1 MKTVNYIIILL
12 FLTNCSIDKTKL
24 VPVKFNGK
32 YGVINSKGNWLIK
45 PTFDSINTFY
55 NGFAVSYKN
64 GKQGLIDTKG
74 KLVLNYEYDFVGLV
88 ENERVLVQSENHY
101 NFADLKGNLISKTSF
116 SDAEDFS
123 EELASVQFN
132 ENGKWGYI
140 NSFGDLKIDTL
151 FSLAYEFKNGLAEV
165 EIETIDTTA
174 VSTNYIVLESKF
186 YDCTIDKSGKIID
199 TIKYIKKKRKFPL
212 IGSANTNTL
221 GKLNARGDTIM
232 QKKYRAFGYPQGKF
246 MWYKTNGKYGLADTT
261 GTILLKPIYEELTY
275 FSSNGLAL
283 AKQNGKYGYI
293 NNLGKTIIDFQYD
306 DARGFKYDLAPVKI
320 KGKWGFIDETGF
332 FKIKPKFENI
342 IGNFRKSGGKTEM
355 NYEYNEE

>member
-12 FLTNCSIDKTKL
+12 ILTSCSLDKTQI
-24 VPVKFNGK
+24 VPAKYNGK
-32 YGVINSKGNWLIK
+32 YGVINSKGKWIIE
-45 PTFDSINTFY
+45 PTFDSISNFY
-55 NGFAVSYKN
+55 NGFADTYKN
-64 GKQGLIDTKG
+64 GKQGLIDTEG
-74 KLVLNYEYDFVGLV
+74 KLVLNYKYDFVGLV
-88 ENERVLVQSENHY
+88 ENERVLVRTGNHY
-101 NFADLKGNLISKTSF
+101 NFADLKGKLISKTSF

-123 EELASVQFN
+123 EDLAPVQFN

-140 NSFGDLKIDTL
+140 NLYGDLKIDTL

-165 EIETIDTTA
+165 EIETTDTI
-174 VSTNYIVLESKF
+174 VSTNYIVLEPKF
-186 YDCTIDKSGKIID
+186 YDCRIDKSGKIID

-261 GTILLKPIYEELTY
+261 GTILLKPIYEDLTY

-293 NNLGKTIIDFQYD
+293 NNMGEIIIDFKFD

-320 KGKWGFIDETGF
+320 NEKWGFIYANGS

-342 IGNFRKSGGKTEM
+342 IGHFRKPNGKTERM
-355 NYEYNEE
+355 YEYSEE